1 MGEKALDRS
10 EEIKH
15 RYPPTTSA
23 ALMESARRTGIDL
36 CDMFTAAVAV
46 CVSPVKYRSEQ
57 RKDQLEAVM
66 RLLIV
71 AAVMFAH
78 HTNDPLE
85 RWNAFLLPEFHVT
98 VWNFH
103 TAILKTP
110 MQQERPP

>member
-1 MGEKALDRS
+1 LGEKALDRS

-23 ALMESARRTGIDL
+23 ALMESARRMGVEL
-36 CDMFTAAVAV
+36 CDMFAVAVV

-66 RLLIV
+66 RLLMV

-78 HTNDPLE
+78 HTNDSLE
-85 RWNAFLLPEFHVT
+85 RWNAFLLPEFHVA

-103 TAILKTP
+103 TAIFKTP